1 MCAVHFLS
9 ANASGNEI
17 GYLAGHLDKDSVG
30 AREHVAVFRF
40 SWECE
45 VRKVVVDCS

>member
-30 AREHVAVFRF
+30 APGTRSSLQVFVGMR
-40 SWECE
+40 SA
-45 VRKVVVDCS
+45 